1 MGGQDDARAAV
12 HPGQLLHGDG
22 VAQGIQPG
30 AAVLRGEGDA
40 HEAHLA
46 QLPDGLVRELVLL
59 VQHERDGFDLLLRK
73 RTDFGAEFLVCLCG
87 LKRHSRTS
95 SLILIKFI
103 NFQAKEKLSNQGS
116 VKISCRLWAR
126 SSSSSLF

>member
-1 MGGQDDARAAV
+1 MGRQDDARAAV

-30 AAVLRGEGDA
+30 AAMLREEGDA

-59 VQHERDGFDLLLRK
+59 VQHRRDGLISSSANA
-73 RTDFGAEFLVCLCG
+73 RTL
-87 LKRHSRTS
+87 
-95 SLILIKFI
+95 
-103 NFQAKEKLSNQGS
+103 
-116 VKISCRLWAR
+116 AR
-126 SSSSSLF
+126 SSSCACVV